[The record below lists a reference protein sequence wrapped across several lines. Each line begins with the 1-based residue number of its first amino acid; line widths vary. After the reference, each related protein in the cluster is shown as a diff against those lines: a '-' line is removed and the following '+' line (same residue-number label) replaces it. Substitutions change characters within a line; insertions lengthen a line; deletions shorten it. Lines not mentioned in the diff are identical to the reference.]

1 MKVVYN
7 ACFGGFRLSNKA
19 TLRLIELGYKG
30 LTPDIRYV
38 EGSSPTS
45 STYTAYYGDDDI
57 PRHHPLLVQVVEEL
71 GEEANGGAA
80 DLRIEEIE
88 GFPYYIED
96 YDGMESVLTPEDWVT
111 S

>member
-1 MKVVYN
+1 MFITP
-7 ACFGGFRLSNKA
+7 ALGDSDSPIKA
-19 TLRLIELGYKG
+19 TLRLVELGYKG
-30 LTPDIRYV
+30 LTP
-38 EGSSPTS
+38 
-45 STYTAYYGDDDI
+45 YGDDDI

-71 GEEANGGAA
+71 GEEANASAA

-96 YDGMESVLTPEDWVT
+96 YDGKESVLTPEDWVT